1 MQETQQEKGSE
12 FLSIDLEHIRKQA
25 MAACAAQFERID
37 AICLHNT
44 QKVLQAYREC
54 QISSYQFAGT
64 SGYGYSDMG
73 REKLDEV
80 FAHVFKAE
88 KALVR
93 PHFVSGT
100 HALAT
105 VLCALL
111 QHGDTMISLIGA
123 PYDTMQSVIGYANET
138 PHSLKEKGVIY
149 DEVPLKDNA
158 YDLDGIRE
166 KVGAAQPKLVLI
178 QRSRGYSTRASL
190 KISDIREIIQTVKA
204 ISPQT
209 ICFVDNCYGEF
220 AAEEEPIEA
229 GADII
234 AGSLIKNPGG
244 GIAPTGGYIA
254 GREDL
259 VSAAADYLTAPG
271 LGDELG
277 SYAAGYRLFFQGF
290 FMAPHVTAQAIK
302 GAVFAA
308 AVFAQLGFKV
318 SPLPEEERY
327 DLIQN
332 MCLFCQGIQSF
343 SPVDAHVTPIP
354 DDMPGYADKIIMA
367 AGDFVQGSSIELSAD
382 GPIREPYMIY
392 LQGGIVFEHNVL
404 AVMSAAKYISDHAEG
419 ERND

>member
-1 MQETQQEKGSE
+1 MQGTQQEKDLS
-12 FLSIDLEHIRKQA
+12 FCLSIWNISESRLWRPAPLSLNGLTRFACIIRRRY
-25 MAACAAQFERID
+25 CRRIES
-37 AICLHNT
+37 ARFRL
-44 QKVLQAYREC
+44 
-54 QISSYQFAGT
+54 ISLPARPDTDTATWDGKSWT
-64 SGYGYSDMG
+64 KYSLTYL
-73 REKLDEV
+73 RRKKPCT
-80 FAHVFKAE
+80 A
-88 KALVR
+88 
-93 PHFVSGT
+93 HFVSGT

-123 PYDTMQSVIGYANET
+123 PYDTMQSVIGYAHET

-204 ISPQT
+204 VSPQT

-277 SYAAGYRLFFQGF
+277 SYAAGYRLFFQ
-290 FMAPHVTAQAIK
+290 A
-302 GAVFAA
+302 
-308 AVFAQLGFKV
+308 
-318 SPLPEEERY
+318 
-327 DLIQN
+327 
-332 MCLFCQGIQSF
+332 F
-343 SPVDAHVTPIP
+343 SWRL
-354 DDMPGYADKIIMA
+354 M
-367 AGDFVQGSSIELSAD
+367 
-382 GPIREPYMIY
+382 
-392 LQGGIVFEHNVL
+392 
-404 AVMSAAKYISDHAEG
+404 
-419 ERND
+419 

>member
-1 MQETQQEKGSE
+1 MKDIELIRQEA
-12 FLSIDLEHIRKQA
+12 L
-25 MAACAAQFERID
+25 AACQAQFERID
-37 AICLHNT
+37 TICLHNT
-44 QKVLQAYREC
+44 AKVLAAYKAEE
-54 QISSYQFAGT
+54 ISSYQFAGST
-64 SGYGYSDMG
+64 GYGYSDIG
-73 REKLDEV
+73 REKLDAV
-80 FAHVFKAE
+80 FARVFKAE

-111 QHGDTMISLIGA
+111 NKDDLMMALVGA
-123 PYDTMQSVIGYANET
+123 PYDTMQSVIGYAHDT
-138 PHSLKEKGVIY
+138 PHSLKEKGVRY
-149 DEVPLKDNA
+149 EEVPLKDNA
-158 YDLDGIRE
+158 VDIVGIRQAVGE
-166 KVGAAQPKLVLI
+166 KQPKLVLI

-190 KISDIREIIQTVKA
+190 SIDKIREIISVVKEA
-204 ISPQT
+204 SPKT

-244 GIAPTGGYIA
+244 GLAPTGGYIA
-254 GREDL
+254 GRKDL
-259 VSAAADYLTAPG
+259 VDAAADYLTAPG

-308 AVFAQLGFKV
+308 AVFKQIGFEV
-318 SPLPEEERY
+318 SPQPEDTRY
-327 DLIQN
+327 DLIQTIYLKNEQN

-392 LQGGIVFEHNVL
+392 LQGGIIFEHNVL
-404 AVMSAAKYISDHAEG
+404 AILSAAKYILEHQEGDAHA
-419 ERND
+419 

>member
-1 MQETQQEKGSE
+1 MT
-12 FLSIDLEHIRKQA
+12 LSLDLETLRKEA
-25 MAACAAQFERID
+25 LAECADQFERID
-37 AICLHNT
+37 TICLHNT
-44 QKVLQAYREC
+44 AKVLAAYKEA

-80 FAHVFKAE
+80 FARVFKAE
-88 KALVR
+88 KAIVR

-105 VLCALL
+105 VLLALL
-111 QHGDTMISLIGA
+111 QTGDLMMSLVGA
-123 PYDTMQSVIGYANET
+123 PYDTMQGVIGYAHET
-138 PHSLKEKGVIY
+138 PHSLKEKGVRY
-149 DEVPLKDNA
+149 EEVPLKDNA
-158 YDLDGIRE
+158 YDLAGIEAAVAE
-166 KVGAAQPKLVLI
+166 KQTKLVLI

-190 KISDIREIIQTVKA
+190 TIDDIRSIISVVKKV
-204 ISPQT
+204 SPK

-254 GREDL
+254 GKEEL
-259 VSAAADYLTAPG
+259 VHAAADYLTAPG

-308 AVFAQLGFKV
+308 AVFEKMGFKV
-318 SPLPEEERY
+318 SPAVQDPRV
-327 DLIQN
+327 DLIQTIYLENEQN

-382 GPIREPYMIY
+382 GPIRDPYMIY

-404 AVMSAAKYISDHAEG
+404 AILSAAQYIAEHREG
-419 ERND
+419 AAHD

>member
-1 MQETQQEKGSE
+1 MKD
-12 FLSIDLEHIRKQA
+12 IDLIRKEA
-25 MAACAAQFERID
+25 LDACRAQFDRID
-37 AICLHNT
+37 TICLHNT
-44 QKVLQAYREC
+44 EKVLAAYKAEE
-54 QISSYQFAGT
+54 ISSFHFAAST
-64 SGYGYSDMG
+64 GYGYSDLG
-73 REKLDEV
+73 REKLDAV
-80 FAHVFKAE
+80 FARVFKAE

-111 QHGDTMISLIGA
+111 GKGDTMIALVGA
-123 PYDTMQSVIGYANET
+123 PYDTMQSVIGYAHDT
-138 PHSLKEKGVIY
+138 PHSLKEKGVLY
-149 DEVPLKDNA
+149 SEVPLKDNA
-158 YDLDGIRE
+158 VDMDGIRQAVQE
-166 KVGAAQPKLVLI
+166 KQPKLVLI

-190 KISDIREIIQTVKA
+190 SIDQIRAIIFLVKSL
-204 ISPQT
+204 SPQT

-234 AGSLIKNPGG
+234 AGSLIKNAGG
-244 GIAPTGGYIA
+244 GLAPTGGYIA
-254 GREDL
+254 GRKDL
-259 VSAAADYLTAPG
+259 VDAAADYLTAPG

-308 AVFAQLGFKV
+308 AVFKQIGFAV
-318 SPLPEEERY
+318 SPQPEDPRY
-327 DLIQN
+327 DLIQTIYLQNEQN
-332 MCLFCQGIQSF
+332 MCLFCQGIQSY

-354 DDMPGYADKIIMA
+354 GDMPGYADKIIMA

-404 AVMSAAKYISDHAEG
+404 AVLSAAKYILEHQEG
-419 ERND
+419 ESHA

>member
-1 MQETQQEKGSE
+1 
-12 FLSIDLEHIRKQA
+12 
-25 MAACAAQFERID
+25 MAACADQFERID
-37 AICLHNT
+37 TICLHNT
-44 QKVLQAYREC
+44 EKVLKAYKDA

-80 FAHVFKAE
+80 FARVFKAE

-105 VLCALL
+105 VLLALL
-111 QHGDTMISLIGA
+111 QTGDTMLSLVGA
-123 PYDTMQSVIGYANET
+123 PYDTMQGVIGYARHT
-138 PHSLKEKGVIY
+138 PHSLKEKGVLY
-149 DEVPLKDNA
+149 HEVPLKDNT
-158 YDLDGIRE
+158 YDLAGIE
-166 KVGAAQPKLVLI
+166 EAVQQHQPKLVLI
-178 QRSRGYSTRASL
+178 QRSRGYSTRPSL
-190 KISDIREIIQTVKA
+190 KISDIRIIIETVKKA
-204 ISPQT
+204 SPQT

-254 GREDL
+254 GKEEL
-259 VSAAADYLTAPG
+259 VHAAADYLTAPG

-290 FMAPHVTAQAIK
+290 FMAPHITAQAIK
-302 GAVFAA
+302 GAIFAA
-308 AVFAQLGFKV
+308 AVFSQLGFDV
-318 SPLPEEERY
+318 SPLPEDPRY
-327 DLIQN
+327 DLIQTIYLKNEEN
-332 MCLFCQGIQSF
+332 MCLFCQGIQSY

-382 GPIREPYMIY
+382 GPIRDPYMIY

-404 AVMSAAKYISDHAEG
+404 AILSAAKYVMDHAKG
-419 ERND
+419 AAHD